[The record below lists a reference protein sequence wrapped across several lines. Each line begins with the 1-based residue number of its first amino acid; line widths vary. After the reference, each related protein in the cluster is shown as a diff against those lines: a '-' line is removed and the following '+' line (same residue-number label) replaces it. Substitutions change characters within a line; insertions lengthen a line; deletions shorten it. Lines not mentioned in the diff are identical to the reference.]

1 MHGLPKRPTIL
12 STNEKWI
19 VLLCQV
25 MIFSF
30 VVEIPRT
37 YTEYFAT
44 ERVISFASRSVSETL
59 TEPFRSTEAKDSGS
73 AYPS

>member
-1 MHGLPKRPTIL
+1 
-12 STNEKWI
+12 
-19 VLLCQV
+19 

-44 ERVISFASRSVSETL
+44 ERVISFASRSVSKTL
-59 TEPFRSTEAKDSGS
+59 TQPFRSTEAKDSGS